1 MAERYK
7 RYESK
12 GLALKMPTVDFT
24 FEKNRSNNLNSLS
37 SNLDRMAQTFYSNA
51 VQTAKIEGAE
61 YGALNAPTEQQL
73 LDASE
78 DNTELDFVGNKDTV
92 FGRYARTATLE
103 ATSDRLTV
111 LAKQA
116 MSKITLEGRTN
127 ATDPSEIAKE
137 LDSVTSGL
145 SDVLDN
151 ESPVTSK
158 KFKATLGLYANA
170 EYKTYASKYITDQQ
184 LHNKTIWTLE
194 FDNIVNIGL
203 SKLIQAGLV
212 ANIPT
217 DITKDGKTVY
227 KDEKVAITPNVINSV
242 KSNLLRKMPPSTTPA
257 EILARS
263 VQFDKA
269 VLQSAK
275 DIVHETVFKGENP
288 YITLS
293 RIENG
298 NLDKLPLAVQSAF
311 SVVAGE
317 DKNLL
322 LKVARDAYDEVEAR
336 EMTKISNA
344 NTKRAEFIR
353 IAEINASSALL
364 IKDRPDALIKYKAQM
379 FLMERLDPK
388 KHKEM
393 VDVLKE
399 NPDLKYATYS
409 DGGTFDK
416 ITLKFSALNVDLS
429 QHELNTYLQTG
440 KLNKN
445 DFEDFTTKLSA
456 RSDSEFTRALGFA
469 RSQLQIPTSFI
480 QMGDRTNENVKVL
493 KTIEEAMYRAR
504 RDDKDFK
511 ASIWMDNNFQAYRT
525 QGYET
530 EFKAIQQLALDYL
543 NKKHMDNL
551 INRAENGSAY
561 KQTLV
566 DIKSKIEDYNKNP
579 NNVDKVKF

>member
-24 FEKNRSNNLNSLS
+24 FEKNRSNNLSNLS

-78 DNTELDFVGNKDTV
+78 DNTELDFVGDKDTV

-103 ATSDRLTV
+103 ATSDRLT
-111 LAKQA
+111 LMAKQA
-116 MSKITLEGRTN
+116 MSSIILKGRTN
-127 ATDPSEIAKE
+127 ATDPTDIAKE

-194 FDNIVNIGL
+194 FDNIVNIAL
-203 SKLIQAGLV
+203 PKLIEAGLV

-217 DITKDGKTVY
+217 DTTKDGKTVY
-227 KDEKVAITPNVINSV
+227 KSEKVAITPNVINSV
-242 KSNLLRKMPPSTTPA
+242 KSNHLRKMPPSTTPA

-275 DIVHETVFKGENP
+275 DIVHEAVFKGENP

-293 RIENG
+293 KIQNG
-298 NLDKLPLAVQSAF
+298 KLDKLPLAVQSAF

-317 DKNLL
+317 DKMLL
-322 LKVARDAYDEVEAR
+322 KKVARDAYDEVEAR

-344 NTKRAEFIR
+344 NTKRDEFIR
-353 IAEINASSALL
+353 ITEINASSALL
-364 IKDRPDALIKYKAQM
+364 INDRPEALKKYKAQM
-379 FLMERLDPK
+379 LLMEKLDSK

-393 VDVLKE
+393 VEVLKE
-399 NPDLKYATYS
+399 NPNLKYKTYS

-416 ITLKFSALNVDLS
+416 ITLQFSALNVDLS
-429 QHELNTYLQTG
+429 QHELNTFLQTG
-440 KLNKN
+440 KLNKDDYEN
-445 DFEDFTTKLSA
+445 FTKKLSA
-456 RSDSEFTRALGFA
+456 RSDKEFTRALGFA

-480 QMGDRTNENVKVL
+480 QMGDKTNANVKVL
-493 KTIEEAMYRAR
+493 KTIEEGMFRAR

-511 ASIWMDNNFQAYRT
+511 ASVWMDNNFEAYRT
-525 QGYET
+525 KGKET
-530 EFKAIQQLALDYL
+530 EFKAIKELAKNYL
-543 NKKHMDNL
+543 SKQNLNNL
-551 INRAENGSAY
+551 INRAENGSTY
-561 KQTLV
+561 KQMLV
-566 DIKSKIEDYNKNP
+566 DVNTKIETYNNNP
-579 NNVDKVKF
+579 INIDKVTF